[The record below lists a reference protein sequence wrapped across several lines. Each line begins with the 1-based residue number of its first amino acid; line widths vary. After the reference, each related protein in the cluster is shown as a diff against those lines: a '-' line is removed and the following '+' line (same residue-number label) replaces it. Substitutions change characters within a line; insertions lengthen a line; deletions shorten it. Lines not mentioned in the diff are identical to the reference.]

1 VYNAANQLVELKEYD
16 YQAGTI
22 PVLSDRTIYKY
33 NPDGDKISSSDLFGN
48 EQHFEYYPDITYS
61 TPSVS
66 GLPDPNAAKKI
77 HLVKKLRFEIG
88 SFSGTTDY
96 TYTFDLYDRIASK
109 KTVASDGSI
118 VIKTYT
124 YF

>member
-1 VYNAANQLVELKEYD
+1 MYNAANQLVELKEYD

-22 PVLSDRTIYKY
+22 PVPSDRTIYIY

-77 HLVKKLRFEIG
+77 TWLKNSG
-88 SFSGTTDY
+88 SRLAHSPA
-96 TYTFDLYDRIASK
+96 R
-109 KTVASDGSI
+109 
-118 VIKTYT
+118 
-124 YF
+124 